1 MKQVRVLAWVG
12 VFLLLFALGVQA
24 DPPTEIDYQGKILV
38 NDIPLTGPGYF
49 KYAIANES
57 GSTNFWSQDGTT
69 TGEPATFIT
78 NDCYNGVFSAILGG
92 ALMGTIDC
100 DIFGL
105 NTSLYLR
112 VWFSSDAVT
121 FDEMLPSQDLLS
133 SPYAINSDL
142 LDGYHASELI
152 SAATNAFVETDPVF
166 EASPASGIVGL
177 QIERWNVAFGWG
189 DHSTNGYLT
198 AETDPIFVASD
209 AYSLTAA
216 MMSQW
221 NLAYGWGDHST
232 NGYLTAETDPI
243 FVASDAYSL
252 TAAMMSQWDLA
263 YGWGDHSTNG
273 YLTAETDPIWT
284 AASNLY
290 YLQTEAD
297 NQFVDVAGDTMT
309 GALKIN
315 DSASTSLRLDSAYSS
330 IAIGASATG
339 GVQGVAMGN
348 QANAAD
354 YGVAIGY
361 QADGSRN
368 GTAMGYD
375 TRGYDSGVAIG
386 SNAKGSNHSIGIGS
400 VAHAAQ
406 TNIAIGYRASAL
418 TGQERIAIG
427 HNVTNNVDDTARLR
441 GELYMDG
448 GVAIYGRTPFA
459 TGSFKQLLPLPPL
472 DNVVYV
478 STNGT
483 SSGPGTID
491 RPFDTPQNG
500 YNYAATVYV
509 GQPAALVIAAG
520 QHGGLNMHAGNVHVL
535 GQSRCELQG
544 LVITAP
550 ANSILGKQRV
560 ENIIV
565 QEGATV
571 SQEGGSDV
579 KFHNTRFEAGLAI
592 YGSRVEVQDCFAA
605 GQEGSAVTVGNGAEI
620 QDVALYQSS
629 FTGQDPG
636 NATLVVESN
645 VVKFLVMGCQIENSS
660 IAGLCVDDQ
669 EPGPIMPTHLYT
681 HNYLK
686 GVPSGGGTPTL
697 IDPNAGEYPT
707 ITFVQNTVLG
717 DVGIG
722 NHTQFYANNIVYGLI
737 NNIGGPGASGWSQ
750 AGAGTGLDAAGNTEH
765 QTAYPTLPAP
775 WLD

>member
-1 MKQVRVLAWVG
+1 MKQHRVLVWFGIV
-12 VFLLLFALGVQA
+12 LLAFAFGVQA

-69 TGEPATFIT
+69 TGEPTTFIT
-78 NDCYNGVFSAILGG
+78 NDCYNGVFSAVLG
-92 ALMGTIDC
+92 ASPMGTMDES
-100 DIFGL
+100 IFAL

-152 SAATNAFVETDPVF
+152 SAATNAFTETDPVF
-166 EASPASGIVGL
+166 EASPASAIAGL
-177 QIERWNVAFGWG
+177 QIEQWNVAFGWG

-209 AYSLTAA
+209 AYSLTA
-216 MMSQW
+216 
-221 NLAYGWGDHST
+221 
-232 NGYLTAETDPI
+232 
-243 FVASDAYSL
+243 V
-252 TAAMMSQWDLA
+252 MMSQWDLA

-315 DSASTSLRLDSAYSS
+315 DSASGALRLDSAYSS

-348 QANAAD
+348 QADAAD

-361 QADGSRN
+361 QADGSKN
-368 GTAMGYD
+368 GTALGYD

-427 HNVTNNVDDTARLR
+427 HNVTNDVDDTARLR

-459 TGSFKQLLPLPPL
+459 TGPFKKLLPLPPL
-472 DNVVYV
+472 DNVIYV
-478 STNGT
+478 ATNG
-483 SSGPGTID
+483 SSTGPGTMD

-500 YNYAATVYV
+500 YDYAATVYAS
-509 GQPAALVIAAG
+509 QPAALVIAAG

-535 GQSRCELQG
+535 GQSRCEL
-544 LVITAP
+544 LDLTVSAP
-550 ANSILGKQRV
+550 ANAILGKQRV

-565 QEGATV
+565 QGVTTV
-571 SQEGGSDV
+571 AADGGGDV
-579 KFHNTRFEAGLAI
+579 KFHNSRFDSGLLI
-592 YGSRVEVQDCFAA
+592 YGSGVEVQDCYAA
-605 GQEGSAVTVGNGAEI
+605 NMDGSAVDVGTGVSVI
-620 QDVALYQSS
+620 QAIALYNSS
-629 FTGQDPG
+629 FR
-636 NATLVVESN
+636 NNSATTAAVLVNPAVQGFEM
-645 VVKFLVMGCQIENSS
+645 MGCHIVNPGSGPCIE
-660 IAGLCVDDQ
+660 DQ
-669 EPGPIMPTHLYT
+669 EPGPMTPTHLYT
-681 HNYLK
+681 HNYLR
-686 GVPSGGGTPTL
+686 GVAGFSALLDVIAGTT
-697 IDPNAGEYPT
+697 GST
-707 ITFVQNTVLG
+707 ITFTQNTVLG
-717 DVGIG
+717 DVGISS
-722 NHTQFYANNIVYGLI
+722 NVQFYANNIVYGLI
-737 NNIGGPGASGWSQ
+737 NNTGGPGAPGWSQ
-750 AGAGTGLDAAGNTEH
+750 AGVGTGLDAAGNTEH
-765 QTAYPTLPAP
+765 QTVYPTLPAP

>member
-12 VFLLLFALGVQA
+12 VFLLFFALGVQA

-69 TGEPATFIT
+69 TGEPASFIT
-78 NDCYNGVFSAILGG
+78 NDCYNGVFSAILG
-92 ALMGTIDC
+92 ASPMGTIDP

-105 NTSLYLR
+105 ETSLYLR
-112 VWFSSDAVT
+112 VWFSSDAAT

-152 SAATNAFVETDPVF
+152 SAATNAFTETDPVF
-166 EASPASGIVGL
+166 EASPASAIAGL
-177 QIERWNVAFGWG
+177 QIEQWNVAFDWG

-209 AYSLTAA
+209 AYSLTSA

-221 NLAYGWGDHST
+221 DLAYGWGDHST
-232 NGYLTAETDPI
+232 NGYLTAETDPVFGASPASGI
-243 FVASDAYSL
+243 VGLQIEQWNVAFD
-252 TAAMMSQWDLA
+252 
-263 YGWGDHSTNG
+263 WGDHSTNG

-315 DSASTSLRLDSAYSS
+315 DSVSGALRLDSAYSP

-348 QANAAD
+348 QADAAD

-361 QADGSRN
+361 QADGSEN
-368 GTAMGYD
+368 GTAVGYN

-418 TGQERIAIG
+418 SGQERIAIG
-427 HNVTNNVDDTARLR
+427 HNVTNDVDDTARLR
-441 GELYMDG
+441 GEFYMDG

-459 TGSFKQLLPLPPL
+459 TGPFKKLLPLPPL

-483 SSGPGTID
+483 SSGPGTMD

-500 YNYAATVYV
+500 YNYAATIYA

-535 GQSRCELQG
+535 GQSRCEL
-544 LVITAP
+544 LDLTVSAP
-550 ANSILGKQRV
+550 ANAILGKQRV

-565 QEGATV
+565 QGVTTV
-571 SQEGGSDV
+571 AADGGSDV
-579 KFHNTRFEAGLAI
+579 KFHNSRFESGLLI
-592 YGSRVEVQDCFAA
+592 YGSGVEVQDCYA
-605 GQEGSAVTVGNGAEI
+605 ENMDGSAVDVGTGASMI
-620 QDVALYQSS
+620 QAIALYNSS
-629 FTGQDPG
+629 FR
-636 NATLVVESN
+636 NASATTAAVLVNLAVQGFEM
-645 VVKFLVMGCQIENSS
+645 MGCHIVNPGGGPCIE
-660 IAGLCVDDQ
+660 DQ
-669 EPGPIMPTHLYT
+669 EPGPMTPTHLYT
-681 HNYLK
+681 HNYLR
-686 GVPSGGGTPTL
+686 GVSGSSALLDVIAGT
-697 IDPNAGEYPT
+697 AGPT
-707 ITFVQNTVLG
+707 ITFTQNTVLG
-717 DVGIG
+717 DVGISS
-722 NHTQFYANNIVYGLI
+722 NTQFYANNIVYGLI
-737 NNIGGPGASGWSQ
+737 NNTGGPGAPGWSQ
-750 AGAGTGLDAAGNTEH
+750 AGVGIGLDAAGNTEH
-765 QTAYPTLPAP
+765 QGTVPSLPAS